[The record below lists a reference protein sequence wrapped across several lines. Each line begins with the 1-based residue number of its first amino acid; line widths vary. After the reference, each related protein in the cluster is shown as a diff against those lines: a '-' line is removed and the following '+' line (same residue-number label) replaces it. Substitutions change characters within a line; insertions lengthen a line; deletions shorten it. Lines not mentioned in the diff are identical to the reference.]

1 MNSHH
6 LARNATDPDA
16 VPASLWKD
24 WLMVLFKL
32 LWDLKATDEALS
44 HAILCALLG
53 CLRRR
58 RKQLVTKGDEEE
70 VLGWGEDVIADKIE
84 ALQKAFIPFFCQR
97 TMNRKRR
104 QSAPAKLGVPAI
116 RSVAMCD
123 RHASRMPAC
132 VNLARVTTR
141 VSQVVT
147 RMLTAMRSS
156 RRRPTV
162 TYLGLSFTSNR
173 LMCSNER

>member
-1 MNSHH
+1 
-6 LARNATDPDA
+6 
-16 VPASLWKD
+16 
-24 WLMVLFKL
+24 MVLFKL

-116 RSVAMCD
+116 RSVACY
-123 RHASRMPAC
+123 
-132 VNLARVTTR
+132 V
-141 VSQVVT
+141 
-147 RMLTAMRSS
+147 
-156 RRRPTV
+156 
-162 TYLGLSFTSNR
+162 
-173 LMCSNER
+173 